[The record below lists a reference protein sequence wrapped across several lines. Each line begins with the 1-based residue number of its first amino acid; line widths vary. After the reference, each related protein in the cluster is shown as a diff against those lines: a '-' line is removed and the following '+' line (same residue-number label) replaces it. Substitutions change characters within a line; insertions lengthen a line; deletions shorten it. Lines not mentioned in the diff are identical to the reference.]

1 VFGSSINFCFESTV
15 ENRVS
20 ANTKSDVSDLVGGW
34 VGRNVEESGAVCE
47 DRILS
52 EAKGAEG
59 VEPLGECEACL
70 WVRKK
75 DTSFVSDSSC
85 DDGNV

>member
-1 VFGSSINFCFESTV
+1 MLGSSINFCFESTV
-15 ENRVS
+15 EDRVG
-20 ANTKSDVSDLVGGW
+20 ADTESDVSNLVGGW

-47 DRILS
+47 NWVLS

-70 WVRKK
+70 WVGKK